1 MAANTRFITEKEL
14 RNAPLPNHG
23 GKYSIITHGSII
35 DQTRA
40 ELKNAGFGITRELYK
55 SNRDG
60 QIAQGIYHLDSSNN
74 PDMGMMFA
82 WSNSYNKMMRFKCAI
97 GAQVFICM
105 NGVVSGD
112 IASYARKHVG
122 QGAFIDAVTSI
133 QSQIQD
139 AQKHYTQ
146 LCLDKDMLKSVT
158 LTRKDQCALLG
169 RLFADEEI
177 LTPTQ
182 TSIVKREIITPTF
195 NYNADKDSAW
205 AMYNHVTLALKESHP
220 INYLSDHQKVHSFF
234 VNEFGQLVTP
244 GINLI
249 DINEE
254 PVEDNAIGVNFA

>member
-1 MAANTRFITEKEL
+1 MAANTRFITENEL

-23 GKYSIITHGSII
+23 GKYSIITHGAII

-55 SNRDG
+55 SNKDG
-60 QIAQGIYHLDSSNN
+60 QIAQGIYHLDVSDN

-112 IASYARKHVG
+112 MGSYARKHVG
-122 QGAFIDAVTSI
+122 TTAFTDAVTSI
-133 QSQIQD
+133 QSQIKDAYNNYRQVCQD
-139 AQKHYTQ
+139 KE
-146 LCLDKDMLKSVT
+146 MLKT
-158 LTRKDQCALLG
+158 INLTRKDQCALLG

-182 TSIVKREIITPTF
+182 TSIVKREIILPTY

-205 AMYNHVTLALKESHP
+205 AFYNHVTLALKESHP

-244 GINLI
+244 NINLQEI
-249 DINEE
+249 DEE
-254 PVEDNAIGVNFA
+254 AVEDNGIGVTFA